1 MNDILE
7 PAKKTHKQWRKEVKK
22 LRRKRIR
29 QKEAKRQPRIPETL
43 SPPEP
48 DPTIIKQAEE
58 KRDFQEE
65 LWLRRE
71 LIAQKVFREQKK
83 KREAIDAIKKAEKDN
98 IQKEFEERER
108 KYQVKIDEKKKL
120 EEEAQ
125 RQWEIVQ
132 DQLTNFIENNGK
144 VPEKLLVPFESNP
157 GKDECMFFTKTNCCR
172 HDVRCLRN
180 HKRPQISKVLLLRNF
195 FSHISLERSSA
206 TEYGA
211 GLDLEFTYADV
222 LKEYYEFF
230 NDIVVEFEKFGEIV
244 NVRTC
249 GNTGIHMRG
258 NVFVEFGSLR

>member
-1 MNDILE
+1 M
-7 PAKKTHKQWRKEVKK
+7 KKTHKQWRKEVKK

-29 QKEAKRQPRIPETL
+29 QKEAKSKPREPDTPP
-43 SPPEP
+43 SPEP
-48 DPTIIKQAEE
+48 DPTLTKLAEE
-58 KRDFQEE
+58 KREFQEE

-71 LIAQKVFREQKK
+71 LIAQKLFREQKK
-83 KREAIDAIKKAEKDN
+83 KREAIDAIKKAERDK
-98 IQKEFEERER
+98 IQREFEERER
-108 KYQVKIDEKKKL
+108 KYQAKIDEKKKL

-132 DQLTNFIENNGK
+132 YELTNFLENNGE

-157 GKDECMFFTKTNCCR
+157 GKEECMFFSKTNCCR

-195 FSHISLERSSA
+195 FSHISLERSSK

-211 GLDLEFTYADV
+211 GIDLEFTYADV
-222 LKEYYEFF
+222 LKEYHEFF
-230 NDIVVEFEKFGEIV
+230 NDIVVELEKFGEVV
-244 NVRTC
+244 NIRTC

-258 NVFVEFGSLR
+258 NVFVEFVSLR